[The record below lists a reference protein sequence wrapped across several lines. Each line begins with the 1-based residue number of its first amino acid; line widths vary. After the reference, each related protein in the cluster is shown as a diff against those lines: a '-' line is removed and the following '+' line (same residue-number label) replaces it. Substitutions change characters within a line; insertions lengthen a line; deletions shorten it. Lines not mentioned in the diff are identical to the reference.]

1 LIVAQEKRI
10 PRADV
15 PEPLVSARRARA
27 WQEDKLVLTGLVFLA
42 FVLGLLLVFYY
53 SQVSV
58 VGKQLTD
65 LEKELVALR
74 SESEYLEATIR
85 GYSSLGRVEQLARD
99 HLGMVEPTK
108 KEVLALALPP
118 ASPPEGGAYQEDNR
132 TPEPN
137 AIIAAFTALIDHVG
151 QRLKS
156 TVAAETGV

>member
-1 LIVAQEKRI
+1 LIVAQEKRT
-10 PRADV
+10 PRTEV

-65 LEKELVALR
+65 LKKELAALR

-85 GYSSLGRVEQLARD
+85 SYSSLGRVEQLARG
-99 HLGMVEPTK
+99 HLGMVEPTR
-108 KEVLALALPP
+108 KEVLALVPPP
-118 ASPPEGGAYQEDNR
+118 ARPQESVASREDKR
-132 TPEPN
+132 APEPN
-137 AIIAAFTALIDHVG
+137 AIIAAFTALLDHMG
-151 QRLKS
+151 QRLKPPG
-156 TVAAETGV
+156 AADTGV

>member
-1 LIVAQEKRI
+1 MIVAQERRTH
-10 PRADV
+10 RAEV

-65 LEKELVALR
+65 LKKELAALR

-85 GYSSLGRVEQLARD
+85 SYSSLGRVEQLARD
-99 HLGMVEPTK
+99 HLGMVEPTR

-118 ASPPEGGAYQEDNR
+118 ARPQESVASREDNR

-137 AIIAAFTALIDHVG
+137 AIIAVLTALIDHMG
-151 QRLKS
+151 QRLKPP
-156 TVAAETGV
+156 VAAETGV